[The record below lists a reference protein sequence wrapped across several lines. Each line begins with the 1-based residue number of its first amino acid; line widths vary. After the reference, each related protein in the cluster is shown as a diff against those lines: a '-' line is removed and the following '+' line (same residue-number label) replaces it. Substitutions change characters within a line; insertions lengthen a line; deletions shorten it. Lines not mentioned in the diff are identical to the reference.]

1 MLLRISPILLVLAVH
16 VVPFPGTASAQSHFV
31 DCTSNTGESASI
43 ILSAEVAPTIDGVPF
58 AKMTEIAVYTA
69 SGDCAGAVTWT
80 GSSVAITAWGDD
92 VMTRKKDGYAAGEPM
107 TFRIWDPQTAT
118 EYRVDNNSSTIIT
131 YDTSKDYFRIDGRY
145 SRDGIYG
152 LTSMAV
158 KSESAP
164 GLIAAPST
172 VYPTDGAEDV
182 ALSATF
188 EWEHTAGAAEYDVQ
202 ILRDLGADSMRLIID
217 STGVKGTS
225 LEIDLDEETRYF
237 WRIRATAGESNSAWT
252 PLTSFHTQNERTP
265 PGEETLPSSVQL
277 DQNYPNPFN
286 PDTTIPFEL
295 PESVA
300 ARLTVFDM
308 LGKEV
313 AVLADEVLQA
323 GAHQVRWNAG
333 EVPSGMYVYV
343 LQTPTTRLTRTL
355 VLVK

>member
-1 MLLRISPILLVLAVH
+1 MH
-16 VVPFPGTASAQSHFV
+16 VVSFPGSASAQSHFA
-31 DCTSNTGESASI
+31 DCTTNTGDSASI

-58 AKMTEIAVYTA
+58 VEKTEIAVYTA

-92 VMTRKKDGYAAGEPM
+92 VMTRKKDGYAVGERM

-118 EYRVDNNSSTIIT
+118 EYGVDNSSSVTIT
-131 YDTSKDYFRIDGRY
+131 YDKSEDYFRNDGRY
-145 SRDGIYG
+145 SKDAIYS

-158 KSESAP
+158 ASESAP
-164 GLIAAPST
+164 VLIAAPTT

-188 EWEHTAGAAEYDVQ
+188 EWQSTAGAAEYDVQ
-202 ILRDLGADSMRLIID
+202 ILRELGADSMRLIID
-217 STGVKGTS
+217 STGVKGTT
-225 LEIDLDEETRYF
+225 LEIDLDEETQYS
-237 WRIRATAGESNSAWT
+237 WRVRATAGESKSAWT
-252 PLTSFHTQNERTP
+252 PLSSFHTQNEPTP
-265 PGEETLPSSVQL
+265 PKDGEALPSSVQL

-300 ARLTVFDM
+300 TRLIVFDM

-313 AVLADEVLQA
+313 AVLADEVLEA
-323 GAHQVRWNAG
+323 GTHQVRWNAR